1 MKLAL
6 CGGTPAEATKNK
18 IKKERDLQIL
28 LEGGFGEEETMLEV
42 SK

>member
-18 IKKERDLQIL
+18 IKKERLADFI
-28 LEGGFGEEETMLEV
+28 GGGVWRGGDYVRGL
-42 SK
+42 